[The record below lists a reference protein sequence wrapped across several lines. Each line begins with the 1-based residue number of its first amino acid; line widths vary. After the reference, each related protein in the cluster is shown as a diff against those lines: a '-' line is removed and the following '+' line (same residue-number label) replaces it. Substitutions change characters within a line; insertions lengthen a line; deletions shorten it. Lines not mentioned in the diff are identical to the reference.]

1 MARPF
6 TLADTLTWPPHERCV
21 FVLEHLIRA
30 HGDDLAN
37 VEALCRANPDSTPH
51 ADRAADLRVII
62 RVLNE
67 ILDERRAASK

>member
-6 TLADTLTWPPHERCV
+6 NLADTLTWPPHERRV

-30 HGDDLAN
+30 HENDLAN
-37 VEALCRANPDSTPH
+37 VEAQCRTNPDSTPH
-51 ADRAADLRVII
+51 GDQAADLRVII

-67 ILDERRAASK
+67 ILDERRAPST

>member
-6 TLADTLTWPPHERCV
+6 TLADTLTWPPHERRV

-30 HGDDLAN
+30 HEDDLAN
-37 VEALCRANPDSTPH
+37 VEALCRTNPDSTPH
-51 ADRAADLRVII
+51 ANRAADLRVII

-67 ILDERRAASK
+67 MLDERRAAST